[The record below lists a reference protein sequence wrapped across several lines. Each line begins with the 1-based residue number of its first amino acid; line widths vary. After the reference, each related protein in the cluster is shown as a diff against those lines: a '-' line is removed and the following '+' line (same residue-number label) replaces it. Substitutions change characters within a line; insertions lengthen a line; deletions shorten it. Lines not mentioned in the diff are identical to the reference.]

1 MPKNKVKNQKPKVT
15 KVKKQKKPKK
25 KDTSTLSVAIQLN
38 KKLNISGPEDDKTLK
53 QKKEDLIADFMG
65 LAKMH
70 QEYSEKLDEIDKKM
84 NVLLNNILSLDSK
97 YSNIDEFIAKKGWE
111 SNDILPDSTEKTIES
126 LEEN

>member
-25 KDTSTLSVAIQLN
+25 KDTSALSVAIQLN
-38 KKLNISGPEDDKTLK
+38 KKLNISEKEDDKTLK
-53 QKKEDLIADFMG
+53 QKKEVLIADFMS